1 MTPKEIKDK
10 FTIPEML
17 AMLPAEV
24 IKGRKSLFYMHEV
37 FDLAI
42 RKSKCFNT
50 WTVEYF
56 NDRTVKTLFQHQNT
70 DLAICLAMMIQELV
84 ENKYIEL

>member
-10 FTIPEML
+10 YTIPEML

-24 IKGRKSLFYMHEV
+24 IKNRRNFFYMHEV

-42 RKSKCFNT
+42 RKSKRFNT

-70 DLAICLAMMIQELV
+70 DLAICLAMMIQELS